1 MIKFYYPCSFSF
13 FVSFF
18 FVIYQV
24 KYAIHRHTRCPVA
37 VKIMN
42 HAKIKEQKMTSKVVR
57 EINILK
63 QCAHPYVMRMFET
76 INTPTD
82 MFVICEYVKGGEL
95 FEYIVDKGR
104 IDPFEARRIFRQL
117 IDGVEYLHN
126 NLICHRDL
134 KVNVAVH
141 VFTTFISI

>member
-1 MIKFYYPCSFSF
+1 MSNILTK
-13 FVSFF
+13 
-18 FVIYQV
+18 V

-42 HAKIKEQKMTSKVVR
+42 HAKIEEQNMTAKVIR

-63 QCAHPYVMRMFET
+63 QCSHVHVMRMFET

-82 MFVICEYVKGGEL
+82 MFVICEHVKGGEL
-95 FEYIVDKGR
+95 FEYIVDRGR
-104 IDPFEARRIFRQL
+104 IEPFEARRIFRQL

-126 NLICHRDL
+126 NSICHRDL
-134 KVNVAVH
+134 KVKEYSRI
-141 VFTTFISI
+141 F